1 MKKIL
6 LKVFV
11 ISLMLISKNYAI
23 DIDTVFVQIDSLT
36 ERLQIA
42 SPWHFHSGDDT
53 TWALSDYDSSEWDT
67 LQSWFESDETKWTGI
82 GWFRKTIVF
91 DSTAR
96 NKSIALQ
103 MYHYG
108 ASEIYLNGSLVHK
121 FGEVG
126 ADTSTE
132 KIFQPQNIPIIL
144 NLDTNLVYTLAVRY
158 SNQKSII
165 DKRWMKKWYQGNGFG
180 ISFRD
185 VNSAF
190 KELITQGKMGAGINM
205 GISGLYYSLSIL
217 YFFLFLF
224 YARRV
229 ENLFYSLFTL
239 FLGLLFTTSYI
250 TNTFFFG
257 LTFVVVLKIL
267 GFISIL
273 LIFIFYLAFLN
284 SIFYKKIT
292 KIFVAFLILAI
303 ANGLLLFVY
312 GADKLVSFSLPAF
325 IVITTLEGLRII
337 ILAIKRKKQNA
348 WVIGGGVISF
358 AILIVVLFGI
368 VVITGQLRIN
378 SLFYVSLFLL
388 GIFSIPLSMSIY
400 LAKEI
405 ASTNKNLE
413 EQLETVKDLSA
424 KELDHQKRTAEL
436 ELKAELEKA
445 ENERKTKEL
454 EGARELQ
461 LSLLPKNIPELSDYE
476 IAVHMETATEVGGD
490 YYDFHV
496 QNNKLTIAIGDA
508 TGHGLNAGTMVT
520 ATKSL
525 FNNFAESDEILDSMN
540 RISSSIKKMN
550 FRYLSMCLAIL
561 KFENSK
567 VKISSAGMPPAYIY
581 RKEEAQVEEI
591 LLKGMPLGAV
601 KNFPYKL
608 VETELQSG
616 DVLFLYS
623 DGFPELFNADKELL
637 GFDNAKDEFHK
648 VATETPKKI
657 IESLKSVIQNWKGDI
672 EINDDITFVVVK
684 KK

>member
-6 LKVFV
+6 LKIFV
-11 ISLMLISKNYAI
+11 ISLILISKGYAI
-23 DIDTVFVQIDSLT
+23 DIDTVFVQMDSLT
-36 ERLQIA
+36 GRLQIA

-132 KIFQPQNIPIIL
+132 KNFQPQNIPIIL

-165 DKRWMKKWYQGNGFG
+165 DKRWMEKWYQGNGFG
-180 ISFRD
+180 ITFRD

-292 KIFVAFLILAI
+292 KIFVAFIILAI

-358 AILIVVLFGI
+358 ATLIVVLFGI

-424 KELDHQKRTAEL
+424 KELEHQKRTAEL

-525 FNNFAESDEILDSMN
+525 FNNFAESNDILDSMN
-540 RISSSIKKMN
+540 RISSSIKNMN

-581 RKEEAQVEEI
+581 RKEKAQVEEI

-608 VETELQSG
+608 VETELNSG